1 MLDTRTGRVHDC
13 RGTGVAFVRRIRTHP
28 GSAAEAELMKV
39 VHKLAMAVASCC
51 LALVASAQAGTIDYT
66 FTYTD
71 IYGVTAHGTL
81 QSSSTP
87 ADIPGNP
94 GGAGY
99 LVTAGSIT
107 VTTANPLY
115 SVADGTYPLAS
126 RAPRRRSSSA
136 TRSTTWF
143 TRATTP
149 AQGRTAEFPARRIS
163 TPTASNSATRRA
175 TRRIRTPKSSSASS
189 RWVAAI
195 TRWAGR
201 PTAPIRISTARASTA
216 TATTDRRFFPAA
228 GASCS

>member
-1 MLDTRTGRVHDC
+1 
-13 RGTGVAFVRRIRTHP
+13 
-28 GSAAEAELMKV
+28 MKV

-115 SVADGTYPLAS
+115 SVADGTYPLALAGP
-126 RAPRRRSSSA
+126 APTFVVGDTIDNLVYPGNNAGSGTYGGVPSPAYIDTNGLEFGYTPGDPSNPNAEVFIGIFALGGSNYALGWSPDGTHPHFDSPSVNRNGDYGQTLFPGGGSFVLLVVPEPSSLAMLSLA
-136 TRSTTWF
+136 GILAAAWGLRH
-143 TRATTP
+143 
-149 AQGRTAEFPARRIS
+149 
-163 TPTASNSATRRA
+163 RRA
-175 TRRIRTPKSSSASS
+175 
-189 RWVAAI
+189 
-195 TRWAGR
+195 
-201 PTAPIRISTARASTA
+201 
-216 TATTDRRFFPAA
+216 
-228 GASCS
+228 